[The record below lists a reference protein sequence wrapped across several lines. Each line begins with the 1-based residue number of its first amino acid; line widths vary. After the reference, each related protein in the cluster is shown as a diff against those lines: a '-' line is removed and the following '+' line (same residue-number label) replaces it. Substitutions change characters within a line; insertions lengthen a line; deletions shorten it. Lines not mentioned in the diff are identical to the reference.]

1 MPSWIKFAVTAGKAV
16 YTAGKFIYEF
26 VDELRVQKRVNA
38 EIDAKARRVQ
48 SQRYQEASKNAG
60 PKGRVLH

>member
-1 MPSWIKFAVTAGKAV
+1 MPSWIKFAITAGKTV
-16 YTAGKFIYEF
+16 YTAGKFVYEF

-38 EIDAKARRVQ
+38 QIAATQRQVQ

-60 PKGRVLH
+60 PKKVLH